1 MNTRIIFI
9 GTVVLIIVLFV
20 IWLFA
25 RPTQTPIDLSQE
37 GAQDS
42 VAQQEQ
48 ASNTNAMEE
57 DTITELNVE
66 TTQEGSG
73 PAAEAGDTL
82 RVHYEGRLTN
92 GTVFDSSYNRG
103 EPIEFEVGTGQVI
116 PGWDQGLLGVRAGQK
131 LRLEI
136 PADMAYGNRAV
147 GPIPA
152 NSALIF
158 DVEVVDVI
166 K

>member
-25 RPTQTPIDLSQE
+25 RPTQAPIDLSQE
-37 GAQDS
+37 GAQNS
-42 VAQQEQ
+42 AGQQEE
-48 ASNTNAMEE
+48 ANSTNSMEE
-57 DTITELNVE
+57 DTITELNAE

-158 DVEVVDVI
+158 EVEIVDVI

>member
-82 RVHYEGRLTN
+82 SVHYEGRLTD
-92 GTVFDSSYNRG
+92 GTIFDSSYRRN
-103 EPIEFEVGTGQVI
+103 EPLEFQVGTGRVI

-131 LRLEI
+131 LRLEV
-136 PADMAYGNRAV
+136 PADMAYGSQSV

-158 DVEVVDVI
+158 DVEVVEVI

>member
-1 MNTRIIFI
+1 MNTRTIFI

-20 IWLFA
+20 VWIFA
-25 RPTQTPIDLSQE
+25 RPTQAPIDLSQE
-37 GAQDS
+37 GAQN
-42 VAQQEQ
+42 AAPQQNQ
-48 ASNTNAMEE
+48 INNTDAMEE
-57 DTITELNVE
+57 KTITELNVE

-82 RVHYEGRLTN
+82 RVNYEGRLTN
-92 GTVFDSSYNRG
+92 GTVFDSSYQRG

-158 DVEVVDVI
+158 DVEIVDVI